1 MALITYHQTLITFVL
16 FYTFLRE
23 MLFPFFQ
30 SFSPPELPVHRYSGG
45 NFRPE
50 CCFRHLSAGIPMNR
64 ELGRAERLKE
74 EKVVFMKND
83 QVLFQEY
90 LI

>member
-30 SFSPPELPVHRYSGG
+30 SFSPPELPVHRHSGG
-45 NFRPE
+45 KMPETTFRSE
-50 CCFRHLSAGIPMNR
+50 VSAGMPMNR
-64 ELGRAERLKE
+64 EL
-74 EKVVFMKND
+74 EKN
-83 QVLFQEY
+83 
-90 LI
+90 

>member
-1 MALITYHQTLITFVL
+1 
-16 FYTFLRE
+16 
-23 MLFPFFQ
+23 
-30 SFSPPELPVHRYSGG
+30 
-45 NFRPE
+45 
-50 CCFRHLSAGIPMNR
+50 MNR